1 MTMPRHTLESLL
13 MLEPSQIEFY
23 REQGYLLVEDV
34 IDATPARRACV
45 RPPRQ

>member
-1 MTMPRHTLESLL
+1 

-34 IDATPARRACV
+34 ID
-45 RPPRQ
+45 PPLLKRLRDAAEE